1 MSKSPNILV
10 LISDQHSKHHLGCYG
25 DELVRTP
32 HLDRLASEGMRFD
45 AAYTASPVCT
55 PSRMA
60 FMSCRQPSST
70 HVWSNS
76 HLLHSGTPT
85 WAHSLGAAGIDT
97 ALIGRMHFN
106 GPDQRHGFSQRPLG
120 EYGAIHPGAPRA
132 GAPLFTDVPQSTT
145 GQSRVAVEIAGAGT
159 TSYQALDE
167 MVAASTCDW
176 LRQRAADDGSGP
188 FAAVAGFLLPHCPF
202 IAPRE
207 LFDYY
212 YDKVDIPEQPAAEQ
226 QPPAVV
232 NFRRH
237 RGILEPPLPDER
249 VRVARAAYLGMC
261 EHLDRQIG
269 TILACLDETGQ
280 ADNTLVIYVSDHGE
294 MAGEHGC
301 WWKSNYYEGS
311 VGVPMIARWPGQV
324 EAGSVSAD
332 ICNLMDIG
340 VTLADLSEAPPLPR
354 TDGHSL
360 LKTLRGEADPARPGQ
375 TFSEL
380 GPAGGDAPS
389 RMIRRDRWKL
399 TKYGDDT
406 PPILFDLE
414 ADPGEWNDLGRDPAY
429 ADVRDELLR
438 ALYDGWDPAYVAA
451 ESDRLAADISLVSAW
466 GKQYAE
472 PTPDTLPV
480 PEGVED
486 VELR

>member
-1 MSKSPNILV
+1 MSNTPNVLV

-45 AAYTASPVCT
+45 DAYTASPVCT

-60 FMSCRQPSST
+60 FMSCRRPSAT
-70 HVWSNS
+70 QVWSNS
-76 HLLHSGTPT
+76 HVLHSGTPT
-85 WAHSLGAAGIDT
+85 WAHALGAGGVDT

-106 GPDQRHGFSQRPLG
+106 GPDQRHGFAERPLG
-120 EYGAIHPGAPRA
+120 EYGAIHPGAPRQ
-132 GAPLFTDVPQSTT
+132 GAPLFSAVPQSTT

-167 MVAASTCDW
+167 QVSEATCNW
-176 LRQRAADDGSGP
+176 LRQRATGAQKP

-202 IAPRE
+202 VAPKD

-212 YDKVDIPEQPAAEQ
+212 YDKVDIPEQPSAES

-232 NFRRH
+232 NFRRN
-237 RGILEPPLPDER
+237 RGILEPLPEER
-249 VRVARAAYLGMC
+249 VRVARAAYYGMC

-269 TILACLDETGQ
+269 HILDCLDDTGL
-280 ADNTLVIYVSDHGE
+280 AEDTLVIYVSDHGE

-311 VGVPMIARWPGQV
+311 VGVPMIARWPGEV
-324 EAGSVSAD
+324 AAGSASRE

-340 VTLADLSEAPPLPR
+340 VTLADLADAPQLPQA
-354 TDGHSL
+354 DGQSL
-360 LKTLRGEADPARPGQ
+360 AKTLRGESDPSRPGQ

-406 PPILFDLE
+406 PPMLFDLE
-414 ADPGEWNDLGRDPAY
+414 ADPGEWNDLGRDPTVAG
-429 ADVRDELLR
+429 VREDLLR
-438 ALYDGWDPAYVAA
+438 TLCQDWDPAFVAA
-451 ESDRLAADISLVSAW
+451 QSERLAADISLVSAW
-466 GKQYAE
+466 GRQYAE
-472 PTPDTLPV
+472 PTPDTLPI

-486 VELR
+486 IDLR